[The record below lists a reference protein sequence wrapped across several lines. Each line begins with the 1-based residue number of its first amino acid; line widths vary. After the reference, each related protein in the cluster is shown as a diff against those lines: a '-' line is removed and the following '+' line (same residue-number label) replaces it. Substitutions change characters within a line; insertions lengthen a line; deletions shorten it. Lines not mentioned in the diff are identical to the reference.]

1 MREKVCV
8 FKSKTIFSLHKYF
21 AFLSG
26 LRQVKLVLPAFTFYA
41 VINHSK
47 DAALPNGMEELN

>member
-1 MREKVCV
+1 VKKYV
-8 FKSKTIFSLHKYF
+8 FKIKTIFSLHKYF